1 MAKVVRFQNALQNI
15 KTIHGRRGGSCLGYP
30 PPEKF
35 WVEIPPHREG
45 YSLAKYSPPSEKFF
59 PHPKNSPPKIWK
71 KWQFLWIPPLNF
83 VNFLGSPPWRRG
95 LFGSL
100 DSPPKKFSK
109 SLPPDGLRCSPM
121 YGQKYLMNWQ
131 EYPCIQTKNLNWK
144 VVKGGRSENWAKQGQ
159 EFYFQSDANPL
170 PFHKLSEHVQTFNL
184 VDKSS
189 RWLRNHL
196 STYTPR
202 RQKCC

>member
-1 MAKVVRFQNALQNI
+1 MLQKKIRSVWKNMYG
-15 KTIHGRRGGSCLGYP
+15 TFIHGRRGGSCLGYP

-83 VNFLGSPPWRRG
+83 VNFLGSPPWRRW

-121 YGQKYLMNWQ
+121 YDL
-131 EYPCIQTKNLNWK
+131 PILIQSTHNEDWIINVITLSFGTKFAHEK
-144 VVKGGRSENWAKQGQ
+144 IHAGKK
-159 EFYFQSDANPL
+159 
-170 PFHKLSEHVQTFNL
+170 TF
-184 VDKSS
+184 
-189 RWLRNHL
+189 
-196 STYTPR
+196 
-202 RQKCC
+202 KC

>member
-1 MAKVVRFQNALQNI
+1 MQWHSTVIYTFPEVKVPACVIVHTWAQ
-15 KTIHGRRGGSCLGYP
+15 GGSCLGYP

-83 VNFLGSPPWRRG
+83 VNFLGSPPWRRW

-121 YGQKYLMNWQ
+121 YGMNLTQKPDSEWIKKFELQAWTQ
-131 EYPCIQTKNLNWK
+131 WSR
-144 VVKGGRSENWAKQGQ
+144 RS
-159 EFYFQSDANPL
+159 
-170 PFHKLSEHVQTFNL
+170 
-184 VDKSS
+184 
-189 RWLRNHL
+189 
-196 STYTPR
+196 
-202 RQKCC
+202 KCCSGFGPLTSFSFVVYKSVLPTLTTVLLFCKMTISLP

>member
-1 MAKVVRFQNALQNI
+1 MCSNHTWAQ
-15 KTIHGRRGGSCLGYP
+15 GGELSRIS

-83 VNFLGSPPWRRG
+83 VNFLGSPPWRRW

-100 DSPPKKFSK
+100 DSPPKNFSK

-121 YGQKYLMNWQ
+121 YGSRNFQ
-131 EYPCIQTKNLNWK
+131 C
-144 VVKGGRSENWAKQGQ
+144 VKLGFHFVKIRWFYSHSDFTWNQIWAISHGHKMSFLSARSA
-159 EFYFQSDANPL
+159 
-170 PFHKLSEHVQTFNL
+170 
-184 VDKSS
+184 SS
-189 RWLRNHL
+189 ALRNDFSASFPSFPSFPSSAL
-196 STYTPR
+196 F
-202 RQKCC
+202 